1 MAKMDSH
8 EIIRDD
14 AIALIFEA
22 ALDPSV
28 RRRALSVVA
37 ESLDAAAAVHLVWDK
52 TTERV
57 LSCETAGMLKP
68 EFATLYREHY
78 GLIDPRRKFLEGA
91 RVEGVFVSHYDFDP
105 SDFKA
110 TAFQTEFLAPQGVV
124 HTLAA
129 NLSEIDGEYVQIY
142 VERSAGQPRFSAGD
156 IMEFRRLVRHMASAE
171 RLSLRIKT
179 QMANQV
185 MPKLVLDNLS
195 VGTIVTDDVGRV
207 EFANAAAEEMLR
219 VGDGLQR
226 REQRLQAGR
235 AFETN
240 GLMAHLRDAAEVQ
253 GASGRDG
260 GALLVARPSGKRP
273 YAVTVMPLCS
283 PSSSLATKSSGR
295 ALLFV
300 ADLDHRN
307 EDLTARLMQLFGLSR
322 AEARVAAGIV
332 EGRRLHE
339 IAQESGVRMPTV
351 RSQLRAVLRKIGA
364 TRQADMVRIVLALP
378 PLARRGG
385 AQKT

>member
-8 EIIRDD
+8 EIVRGD

-37 ESLDAAAAVHLVWDK
+37 ESLDAAAAIHLVWDK
-52 TTERV
+52 MNERAI
-57 LSCETAGMLKP
+57 SCEVAGALKP
-68 EFATLYREHY
+68 DFAALYRDRH
-78 GLIDPRRKFLEGA
+78 GVLDPRRKFLESA
-91 RVEGVFVSHYDFDP
+91 RAESLFVSHYDLDP
-105 SDFKA
+105 VEFKA
-110 TAFQTEFLAPQGVV
+110 TLFHREFFGPQGLE

-142 VERSAGQPRFSAGD
+142 VERSAGQPRFSAAD

-171 RLSLRIKT
+171 RLSLRVK
-179 QMANQV
+179 ARVADQV
-185 MPKLVLDNLS
+185 LPKLILDSFS
-195 VGTIVTDDVGRV
+195 VGTIVTDETGKL
-207 EFANAAAEEMLR
+207 EFANAAAEEILR
-219 VGDGLQR
+219 TNDGIQR
-226 REQRLQAGR
+226 REQRVQAGR

-240 GLMAHLRDAAEVQ
+240 GLMAHLRDAIE
-253 GASGRDG
+253 GSDASGNDG

-273 YAVTVMPLCS
+273 YAVTVIPLPAPAS
-283 PSSSLATKSSGR
+283 FLATKSRRR
-295 ALLFV
+295 ALLFI

-307 EDLTARLMQLFGLSR
+307 GDLTTRLGQLFGLSR

-332 EGRRLHE
+332 EGRRLNE
-339 IAQESGVRMPTV
+339 IALESGVRMPTV
-351 RSQLRAVLRKIGA
+351 RTQLRAVLRKIGA

-378 PLARRGG
+378 PLASRGG
-385 AQKT
+385 VQKA